1 MKECS
6 ARALRGGVEQ
16 WGERAGVVA
25 DFHCDLGTDRLTPDV
40 ETHLYRIVMEALTNV
55 RKHAG
60 ASRVSVILE
69 RRRDH
74 LLVIAEDDGRG
85 FDPEAVRRAASAEHK
100 LGLFGMQER
109 AALVGGT
116 FQIESNPGQGTTV
129 FVRVPLPG
137 EKGKKGE
144 DDSRAAGG

>member
-1 MKECS
+1 
-6 ARALRGGVEQ
+6 
-16 WGERAGVVA
+16 
-25 DFHCDLGTDRLTPDV
+25 
-40 ETHLYRIVMEALTNV
+40 MEALTNV

-74 LLVIAEDDGRG
+74 LLVIVEDDGRG
-85 FDPEAVRRAASAEHK
+85 FDPEAVRRGASAEHK

-129 FVRVPLPG
+129 FLRVPLPVEEG
-137 EKGKKGE
+137 ENGE